1 MNDVRRNV
9 LPAGQGRTVTA
20 TFVDASS
27 TVSPTPIYDALVQQ
41 WHAQRREIPRPPLTC
56 PGLLRVDPQDLFR
69 RG

>member
-1 MNDVRRNV
+1 M
-9 LPAGQGRTVTA
+9 P
-20 TFVDASS
+20 VDASS